1 MTNVKKTV
9 ICILLLL
16 IVAFNVTAAKV
27 PLPIEVFEDTSGDLK
42 TITKVYE
49 FESSQTDESI
59 PKKNFTQDGVEY
71 ALREIIEE
79 ANQEEDIKEHTETVS
94 VQTQTNNTEKVIASF
109 EPVLEVTTEDEY
121 YGVLELDYTTL
132 KVEASGYG
140 KQSYTITEKRSYP
153 NLSDADTSLV
163 PKTIQKDGATLS
175 LTGISWNESQ
185 SGSIDGQQFA
195 VRYTANATY
204 SGTGT
209 KSYVKGYT
217 ATAEYKGEVRKVV
230 KETVIYSAIFE
241 EVPKPVAA
249 KEENPIY
256 KNWWMY
262 LLGGLG
268 ISGSGYGIYRIIR
281 KKREGY

>member
-1 MTNVKKTV
+1 MTNIKKTV

-16 IVAFNVTAAKV
+16 IVAFNVSAAKA

-49 FESSQTDESI
+49 FEISETDESI

-79 ANQEEDIKEHTETVS
+79 GNQEEDIKEYTETVS
-94 VQTQTNNTEKVIASF
+94 VPTQSNNTEKVIASF
-109 EPVLEVTTEDEY
+109 EPILEVTTEDEY
-121 YGVLELDYTTL
+121 YGVLEPDYTTL
-132 KVEASGYG
+132 KVEPTGYG
-140 KQSYTITEKRSYP
+140 KQSYTITEQRSYP

-163 PKTIQKDGATLS
+163 PKTIQKDGVTLS
-175 LTGISWNESQ
+175 LTGISWSESQ
-185 SGSIDGQQFA
+185 IGSIDGQQFA
-195 VRYTANATY
+195 VRYTATATY

-230 KETVIYSAIFE
+230 KETIIYSAIFE
-241 EVPKPVAA
+241 EVPKPAET
-249 KEENPIY
+249 EEKPIY
-256 KNWWMY
+256 KNWWIY
-262 LLGGLG
+262 LLGALG
-268 ISGSGYGIYRIIR
+268 ISTAGYGIYRIIR
-281 KKREGY
+281 KKKEGY